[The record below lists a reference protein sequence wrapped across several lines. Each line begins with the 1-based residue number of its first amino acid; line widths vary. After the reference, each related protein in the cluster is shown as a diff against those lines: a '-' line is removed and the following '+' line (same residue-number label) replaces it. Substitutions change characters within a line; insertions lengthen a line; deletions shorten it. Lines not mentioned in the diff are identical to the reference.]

1 MKTIKVEIGYRFAR
15 VLMVSSFKAIG
26 LTRDFTTERVVGGM
40 FRSFECTLCAL
51 EECA

>member
-15 VLMVSSFKAIG
+15 VFTVSSSEAIG